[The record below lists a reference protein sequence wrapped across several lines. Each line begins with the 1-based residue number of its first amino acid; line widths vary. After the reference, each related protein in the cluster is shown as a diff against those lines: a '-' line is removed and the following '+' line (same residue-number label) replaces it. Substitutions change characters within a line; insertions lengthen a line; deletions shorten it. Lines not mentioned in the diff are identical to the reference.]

1 MAITPIPSRRV
12 RPTPF
17 RHAVRHPVFFSLLPL
32 APLPT
37 PLPGTPLALLEYPST
52 YAYCLT
58 KSPSR
63 KLPVITDVTFIDAAV
78 AFTSDPPF
86 LPPSAPS
93 AATFA
98 ASPPFHPR
106 HALFRSD
113 YPWQEGL
120 STFQLSTYL
129 SACFYQNQAPTP
141 NPKSS
146 ALIRLTRVPSA
157 RLSRIHQRTRVAINS
172 SGFGIEARF
181 VQITRSR
188 LPADLSAPVSFDAF
202 NAHQIRIRKSS

>member
-113 YPWQEGL
+113 YPWQKP
-120 STFQLSTYL
+120 SPPSSFRHTFLPVFT
-129 SACFYQNQAPTP
+129 
-141 NPKSS
+141 
-146 ALIRLTRVPSA
+146 
-157 RLSRIHQRTRVAINS
+157 RTRPPPPTAS
-172 SGFGIEARF
+172 P
-181 VQITRSR
+181 R
-188 LPADLSAPVSFDAF
+188 L
-202 NAHQIRIRKSS
+202 